1 MRVVFD
7 TCVLVP
13 SFLRE
18 VLLACAAISQIDY
31 IVSSQILTE
40 WSRAA
45 KKPLDQLEASL
56 AVTQFRKTHALAIRS
71 GAPSLSQFWLPD
83 PNDIHVLGLAVVQDA
98 NFILTH
104 NKKDFPKSVLLTY
117 DIKVLDPDE
126 FLRKLLKQNLYE
138 IQSALNPIV
147 GRVRASHTEMSMA
160 EIWKKAWLPQFGHL
174 IEKL

>member
-1 MRVVFD
+1 MRVIFD

-13 SFLRE
+13 SFLRA
-18 VLLACAAISQIDY
+18 VLLAAADGSQVEVL
-31 IVSSQILTE
+31 VSPRILQE
-40 WSRAA
+40 WVRAG
-45 KKPLDQLEASL
+45 KTPLQSLEAKAAVTRFRWQYETAICPDPTSL
-56 AVTQFRKTHALAIRS
+56 A
-71 GAPSLSQFWLPD
+71 QFWLPD

-98 NFILTH
+98 SVILTH

-126 FLRKLLKQNLYE
+126 FLRKLLKQNLNE

-147 GRVRASHTEMSMA
+147 GRVRASHTEMNMA

-174 IEKL
+174 IERL

>member
-56 AVTQFRKTHALAIRS
+56 AVTQFRKTHALAMCWIAA
-71 GAPSLSQFWLPD
+71 GGGVQ
-83 PNDIHVLGLAVVQDA
+83 IVV
-98 NFILTH
+98 
-104 NKKDFPKSVLLTY
+104 
-117 DIKVLDPDE
+117 
-126 FLRKLLKQNLYE
+126 
-138 IQSALNPIV
+138 
-147 GRVRASHTEMSMA
+147 
-160 EIWKKAWLPQFGHL
+160 
-174 IEKL
+174 